1 MDHRQHTRKAGECR
15 MHGIPQIIWR
25 CKACQTGSTTLAH
38 VDEKDDPGA
47 CRFHGRDPRRKGAP
61 RTGHHP
67 RDPARH
73 PTDDTTQSRRM
84 DPAHDAEEEEIISM
98 STAEKGHKTRMNE
111 RKKKADAE
119 TQAGGSL
126 DWSRYKIEDA
136 LQILQSHRPGA
147 IRKQLRLLHIRWYHA
162 GITRM
167 TNILRAAGIREEVLK
182 LIPATV
188 NTCRACRAFRRPA
201 DHSVAT
207 SRLPTQFNE
216 RVQHDVLYL
225 IADKPTTISLWVW
238 WTAQRVWSWF
248 YPSPGSAS
256 STAPGRTSG
265 Q

>member
-1 MDHRQHTRKAGECR
+1 MDWTRYN
-15 MHGIPQIIWR
+15 
-25 CKACQTGSTTLAH
+25 
-38 VDEKDDPGA
+38 V
-47 CRFHGRDPRRKGAP
+47 
-61 RTGHHP
+61 
-67 RDPARH
+67 
-73 PTDDTTQSRRM
+73 
-84 DPAHDAEEEEIISM
+84 
-98 STAEKGHKTRMNE
+98 
-111 RKKKADAE
+111 
-119 TQAGGSL
+119 
-126 DWSRYKIEDA
+126 EDA
-136 LQILQSHRPGA
+136 LQILKSHRPGA

-182 LIPATV
+182 MIPATV

-248 YPSPGSAS
+248 YPSIGTHNHPDDQHCDSGSAASTAPVQTSGQRSSS
-256 STAPGRTSG
+256 STAKDLTPITNPTQTKWPDKMFRARTMFTHYGHVHHIMSG
-265 Q
+265 TQNP